1 MSALLLHLNLINQ
14 EIIMEKNSKHG
25 YDYLLIIG
33 LALSFIGII
42 TNLFFNIETSV
53 EDNPILGMM
62 MELNGWIVLVAF
74 VIIAPIM
81 EEISFRSWT
90 IKKNWTK
97 YLTLVLASVFIA
109 VSLNIYAGLIFALAF
124 LSIMFLLKK
133 KPIVQTYSFVIL
145 TSLGFAL
152 CHYGNLDL
160 ENYLAA
166 FPLYLGLALVL
177 SFIAIR
183 TKLRYAILAHSLYNF
198 ILLLF
203 SGFIISFGG
212 TTYIEDS
219 NYKGTLSGV
228 SGFYSTDSP
237 DIIFGKRIEI
247 YKASLAKIASYLIEN
262 KLDYQ
267 FKTYPKDN
275 SVFNLNIVSKDSNDI
290 DLSSLLKKMTK
301 DYNLRI
307 DTITEIKTV
316 YFLTVKDIDKI
327 KLEKEVKTKDYT
339 IYSDELQ
346 YVVHSFGECQNII
359 IRVPEELKHIMI
371 KQDSRFLINNMQP
384 LVKLPEALK
393 NAEKEYGFILTP
405 KQAEVKTIRVFEL
418 D

>member
-1 MSALLLHLNLINQ
+1 ML
-14 EIIMEKNSKHG
+14 
-25 YDYLLIIG
+25 
-33 LALSFIGII
+33 
-42 TNLFFNIETSV
+42 
-53 EDNPILGMM
+53 
-62 MELNGWIVLVAF
+62 
-74 VIIAPIM
+74 
-81 EEISFRSWT
+81 FRS
-90 IKKNWTK
+90 
-97 YLTLVLASVFIA
+97 
-109 VSLNIYAGLIFALAF
+109 
-124 LSIMFLLKK
+124 
-133 KPIVQTYSFVIL
+133 
-145 TSLGFAL
+145 SLGFAL

-405 KQAEVKTIRVFEL
+405 KQAEVKTIRIFEL